1 MEDCIGKCCQHR
13 RCDLAMMLKDIC
25 YTVVCTNDKLCEK
38 KHTSLSN
45 GFSPK
50 IAYVFKEE
58 VSAKEED
65 GSDTGDDIFIFSV
78 FE

>member
-50 IAYVFKEE
+50 IAYVFKEK
-58 VSAKEED
+58 VAAKEED
-65 GSDTGDDIFIFSV
+65 GSDTGDDIFPIFC
-78 FE
+78 F